1 MWVLKIGGSWITNP
15 NLKTLLK
22 RLEKKKRGKIIIV
35 AGGGCFADSVRFAF
49 KKTRMSEKIANTL
62 ALKSTEIF
70 SSYMKDI
77 NKNLH
82 LTSKKRFK
90 KNSIN
95 VWLPSMTLSE
105 ERSFKKNWNS
115 TSDSIAAWLS
125 SNLNNQ
131 RWAWVL
137 TGSGHFFNES
147 IDLINS
153 LDNLDLFVSKAADE
167 VLSMYKKKGKL
178 SKKIKIYKDSSSS
191 SVTVGRFY
199 KSYYHTLVMAPT
211 SSNTVAKCVYGI
223 SDTLATNIFAQS
235 GKCRV
240 ECIYFPCD
248 TAPELET
255 LSPKGYVKVFPRRID
270 LENVRNLK
278 KFERTNVVMSF
289 KELKK
294 EVKKREKCLKKFS
307 S

>member
-1 MWVLKIGGSWITNP
+1 MN
-15 NLKTLLK
+15 
-22 RLEKKKRGKIIIV
+22 
-35 AGGGCFADSVRFAF
+35 DS
-49 KKTRMSEKIANTL
+49 
-62 ALKSTEIF
+62 
-70 SSYMKDI
+70 
-77 NKNLH
+77 NK
-82 LTSKKRFK
+82 
-90 KNSIN
+90 
-95 VWLPSMTLSE
+95 
-105 ERSFKKNWNS
+105 
-115 TSDSIAAWLS
+115 
-125 SNLNNQ
+125 Q

-248 TAPELET
+248 TAPELRT
-255 LSPKGYVKVFPRRID
+255 FAPSGFVDVFPRDID
-270 LENVRNLK
+270 LENVKKLK
-278 KFERTNVVMSF
+278 KFSQTDVAMSF
-289 KELKK
+289 KELEKK
-294 EVKKREKCLKKFS
+294 VIRRNKS
-307 S
+307 V